1 MNKKLFFLF
10 FFRLNIF
17 IRSEIIDET
26 VDVKTTGVTNVVF
39 FCLANKG
46 LLPNVNYTKSF
57 KYCDFYFGSS
67 NGLEFYF
74 INKEKFRLGLFSFR
88 HESLN
93 FLFNTLVTNCDKN
106 IGYYLQD
113 DILFNFLSGFVISF
127 INIKFGPISIN
138 FLNLY
143 FFRNMFPWP
152 VFIHPSLNKGFKQF
166 MKDNVI
172 IMNSNIIT
180 SIYLLM
186 MLFVPSVKIDI
197 CQLVYNIKNKK
208 SFFNTS
214 KV

>member
-46 LLPNVNYTKSF
+46 LLPNVNYTKSL